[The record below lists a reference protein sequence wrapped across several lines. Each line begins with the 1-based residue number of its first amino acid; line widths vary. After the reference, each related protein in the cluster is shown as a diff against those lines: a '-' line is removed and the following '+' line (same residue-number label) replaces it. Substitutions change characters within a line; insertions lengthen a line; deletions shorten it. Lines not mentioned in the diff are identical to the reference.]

1 MPFAREAAMITVRRA
16 VLLCAALCLG
26 TAAPAWAQEPGNA
39 ATESA
44 AAETVTIPFD
54 PPLGTPLTYAMRFE
68 RKRPGGDSAYDYEHR
83 LTFERTG
90 DGFVLR
96 LETLAF
102 IVGGQRLDL
111 ADKRVLAAI
120 PAALRP
126 YLMPMAV
133 ELDAAGE
140 MVRMRDWEAMR
151 ANLRGLPETAAKL
164 SDQPMDEAALAAV
177 RSVLDP
183 IINSSAEDAP
193 GFMIRGWPAVLGYG
207 GAEFVLG
214 ETIEAETEMTGGI
227 FPQPVPAILQGSLS
241 LTSSGSLQ
249 LVQNAVID
257 PEGLREGV
265 LSLLERLRAQGAGKG
280 APDPADAIAAI
291 SMTEDTEIEF
301 DARTGLP
308 VTARLARLTKINEGA
323 GIDAG
328 TGGEILTITWIVP

>member
-1 MPFAREAAMITVRRA
+1 MMPFAREAAMITVRRA
-16 VLLCAALCLG
+16 VLLCAALCPG

-68 RKRPGGDSAYDYEHR
+68 RKRPGGDSAYDYEQR

-102 IVGGQRLDL
+102 IIGGQRLDL

-151 ANLRGLPETAAKL
+151 VSLRGLPETAMEL
-164 SDQPMDEAALAAV
+164 SGVQLDAAGRAAIAQV
-177 RSVLDP
+177 VFP
-183 IINSSAEDAP
+183 IINASAEDAP
-193 GFMIRGWPAVLGYG
+193 ALMIRGWPSVLGYG
-207 GAEFVLG
+207 GTELDLG
-214 ETIEAETEMTGGI
+214 ETYEAEDVVDGGLL
-227 FPQPVPAILQGSLS
+227 PASIPAVTQFT
-241 LTSSGSLQ
+241 LTRTPEGKLRLFQSTSYDPEAIRGAT
-249 LVQNAVID
+249 NAVID
-257 PEGLREGV
+257 AA
-265 LSLLERLRAQGAGKG
+265 RAQAGFGSKSGAGE
-280 APDPADAIAAI
+280 ALDAVQLSDNADIVFDPTTGMPITAEVLRIV
-291 SMTEDTEIEF
+291 SVDTSKES
-301 DARTGLP
+301 
-308 VTARLARLTKINEGA
+308 GA
-323 GIDAG
+323 G
-328 TGGEILTITWIVP
+328 GEVMTIRRIAP